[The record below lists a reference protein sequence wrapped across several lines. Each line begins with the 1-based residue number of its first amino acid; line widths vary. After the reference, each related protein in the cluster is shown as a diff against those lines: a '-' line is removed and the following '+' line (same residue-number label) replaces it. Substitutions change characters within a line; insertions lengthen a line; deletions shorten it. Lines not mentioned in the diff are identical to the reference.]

1 LKSFLFKKSDTNR
14 TVGTKLEISRTV
26 PFAIE
31 QHNATGSISYWQEGD
46 HQSQA
51 DKNGVSLAEFMHAI
65 FGLLRQA
72 KCRRVLMIGCGG
84 GTLATM
90 LHRVGVEVT
99 IVDIDPSSFEVARQ
113 YFHMPNEIECH
124 VADGRA
130 FLRKGATPYDA
141 VVLDAFSK
149 QVVPTHLLSPSFF
162 ALVKSR
168 MRPRGSVFLIN
179 LIVAD
184 DDDPLPFRVVENM
197 RHVWR
202 EARLLDHEEWEDRN
216 AIALAGA
223 VGHLKRPRLMMTP
236 ARRAKYIANSLST
249 MRFRHMSE

>member
-1 LKSFLFKKSDTNR
+1 MGKR
-14 TVGTKLEISRTV
+14 APRPV

-31 QHNATGSISYWQEGD
+31 QHNATGSISYWQKGD

-51 DKNGVSLAEFMHAI
+51 DRCGVSLAEYIHAI
-65 FGLLRQA
+65 YGFLRQA
-72 KCRRVLMIGCGG
+72 KCKHVLMIGCGG

-90 LHRVGVEVT
+90 LHRVGVDVT
-99 IVDIDPSSFEVARQ
+99 IVDIDPSSFEVARH
-113 YFHMPNEIECH
+113 YFHMPDEIECH

-130 FLRKGATPYDA
+130 FLRKERRQFDA

-149 QVVPTHLLSPSFF
+149 TEVPRHLLSPKFF
-162 ALVKSR
+162 ALVKGR
-168 MRPRGSVFLIN
+168 MTRGSIFLVN

-184 DDDPLPFRVVENM
+184 DDDPLPLRVIQNM

-202 EARLLDHEEWEDRN
+202 EARLLDHEDWEDRN

-223 VGHLKRPRLMMTP
+223 VRNLKRPRVTMTP

-249 MRFRHMSE
+249 MRFRDPGE

>member
-1 LKSFLFKKSDTNR
+1 MGKR
-14 TVGTKLEISRTV
+14 APRPV

-31 QHNATGSISYWQEGD
+31 QHNATGSVSYWQEGD

-51 DKNGVSLAEFMHAI
+51 DRCGVSLAEYIHAI

-90 LHRVGVEVT
+90 LHRAGVDVT
-99 IVDIDPSSFEVARQ
+99 IVDVDPASFEVARH
-113 YFHMPNEIECH
+113 YFHMPDAIECH
-124 VADGRA
+124 IADGRA
-130 FLRKGATPYDA
+130 FLRRGSTFYDA
-141 VVLDAFSK
+141 VVLDAFAK
-149 QVVPTHLLSPSFF
+149 TVVPRHLLTPSFF

-184 DDDPLPFRVVENM
+184 DDDPLPVRVVRNM
-197 RHVWR
+197 RDVWR
-202 EARLLDHEEWEDRN
+202 DARRLDQEEWEDRN
-216 AIALAGA
+216 AIAMAGA
-223 VGHLKRPRLMMTP
+223 VRALKRPRVLMRP
-236 ARRAKYIANSLST
+236 ARRARQIANSLST
-249 MRFRHMSE
+249 MQFRDLNG

>member
-1 LKSFLFKKSDTNR
+1 MGKR
-14 TVGTKLEISRTV
+14 APRPV

-31 QHNATGSISYWQEGD
+31 QHNATGSVSYWQEGD

-51 DKNGVSLAEFMHAI
+51 DKNGVSLAEYIHAI
-65 FGLLRQA
+65 YGFLRQA
-72 KCRRVLMIGCGG
+72 KAKRVLMIGCGG

-90 LHRVGVEVT
+90 LHRVGVDVT

-113 YFHMPNEIECH
+113 YFHMPEAIECH

-130 FLRKGATPYDA
+130 FLRREKRQFDA

-149 QVVPTHLLSPSFF
+149 TEVPRHLLSPKFF
-162 ALVKSR
+162 ALVKGR
-168 MRPRGSVFLIN
+168 MASRGSIFLIN
-179 LIVAD
+179 IIVED

-249 MRFRHMSE
+249 MRFRDMSE

>member
-1 LKSFLFKKSDTNR
+1 M
-14 TVGTKLEISRTV
+14 
-26 PFAIE
+26 
-31 QHNATGSISYWQEGD
+31 
-46 HQSQA
+46 
-51 DKNGVSLAEFMHAI
+51 GVHVVI
-65 FGLLRQA
+65 D
-72 KCRRVLMIGCGG
+72 
-84 GTLATM
+84 
-90 LHRVGVEVT
+90 
-99 IVDIDPSSFEVARQ
+99 DIDPPSFEDARQ
-113 YFHMPNEIECH
+113 YFHMPDEIECH

-130 FLRKGATPYDA
+130 FLRREKRQFDA

-149 QVVPTHLLSPSFF
+149 TEVPRHLLSPKFF
-162 ALVKSR
+162 ALVKGR
-168 MRPRGSVFLIN
+168 MTSRGSIFLIN
-179 LIVAD
+179 IIVED

-249 MRFRHMSE
+249 MRFRDMSE

>member
-1 LKSFLFKKSDTNR
+1 MGKR
-14 TVGTKLEISRTV
+14 APRPV

-51 DKNGVSLAEFMHAI
+51 DKNGVSLAEYIHAI

-90 LHRVGVEVT
+90 LHRAGVDVT

-130 FLRKGATPYDA
+130 FLRKGATLYDA

-149 QVVPTHLLSPSFF
+149 QVVPKHLLTPSFF

-168 MRPRGSVFLIN
+168 MRPRGSIFLIN

-184 DDDPLPFRVVENM
+184 DDDPLPFRVARNM
-197 RHVWR
+197 GHFWR
-202 EARLLDHEEWEDRN
+202 DARLLDHEEWEDRN
-216 AIALAGA
+216 AIAMAGA
-223 VGHLKRPRLMMTP
+223 VRKLKRPRVLMWP
-236 ARRAKYIANSLST
+236 GRRARYIANSLST
-249 MRFRHMSE
+249 MQFRDLDG